1 MVENVMSDP
10 ARFEDV
16 RGTDLVRLLRDRVRE
31 LLAEEFSDQEEREAF
46 LAMATQR

>member
-16 RGTDLVRLLRDRVRE
+16 RGT
-31 LLAEEFSDQEEREAF
+31 EEREAF